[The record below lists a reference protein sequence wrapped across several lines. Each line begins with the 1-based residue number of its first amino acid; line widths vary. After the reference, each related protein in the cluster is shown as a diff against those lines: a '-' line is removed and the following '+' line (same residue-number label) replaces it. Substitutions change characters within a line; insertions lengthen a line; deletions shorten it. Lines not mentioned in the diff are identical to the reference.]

1 MKNNY
6 VLIII
11 SIILGLLIGF
21 LFKGYSEVESTYIN
35 KDKLT
40 KKEIRQTKKDIKKL
54 YKEKDILELEMDNL
68 KLKYEDNRYIKE
80 IDKIKRSLSF
90 TNTYGDGIIIK
101 IDSSNDEVGNIASII
116 DYNKTLINIINDL
129 KENGAEFISINNQR
143 INQYSDIVLAGSH
156 INVNSVP
163 IAQPYEIK
171 AIGNINKLSKY
182 EPTESE
188 YIEDNQ
194 IVKIEKKIQYNMN
207 MEKIN
212 VSNKLKYIG
221 GE

>member
-68 KLKYEDNRYIKE
+68 KLKYEDNIYIKE

-129 KENGAEFISINNQR
+129 KEYGAEFISINNQR

-182 EPTESE
+182 EPIESE

>member
-68 KLKYEDNRYIKE
+68 KLKYEDNIYIKE

-129 KENGAEFISINNQR
+129 KEYGAEFISINNQR